1 VASRVRVEHK
11 NLDIYGHKALAW
23 SRAKR
28 LLTASSRSKVPLT
41 YWLATSGREGPN
53 IAGVGAI
60 WADDQIYFVSG
71 PRTRKSRNIARDP
84 RCSIS
89 VSLRRFD
96 LVLEGRARRVTDQP
110 TLKRIVRRY
119 VASGWPANVEGAAFT
134 APFSAP
140 SAGRPPWYL
149 YALAPKT
156 AFGVAGS
163 KPYGATRW
171 RFKAARALA
180 EV

>member
-1 VASRVRVEHK
+1 VASAVRVEPR
-11 NLDIYGHKALAW
+11 NLDVYGHKPLAW

-28 LLTASSRSKVPLT
+28 LLTASSRSKAHLT
-41 YWLATSGREGPN
+41 YWLATRGREGPN

-71 PRTRKSRNIARDP
+71 PRTRKSRNLAREP
-84 RCSIS
+84 RCAIA

-96 LVLEGRARRVTDQP
+96 LVLEGTARRVTDQP
-110 TLKRIVRRY
+110 TLRRIVRRY
-119 VASGWPANVEGAAFT
+119 VATGWPAKVEGAAFT
-134 APFSAP
+134 AAFSAP

-149 YALAPKT
+149 YALAPTT

-171 RFKAARALA
+171 RFKKTSASSR
-180 EV
+180 